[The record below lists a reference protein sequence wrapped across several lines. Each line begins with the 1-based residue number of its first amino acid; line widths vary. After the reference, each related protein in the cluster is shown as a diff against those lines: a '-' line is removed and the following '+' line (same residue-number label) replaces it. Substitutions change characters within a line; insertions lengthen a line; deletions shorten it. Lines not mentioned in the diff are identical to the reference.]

1 MKLRLPNRLKA
12 AVIAAVTAVVYAT
25 LGTATFGAAAQAAVD
40 PAAANAGDISQ
51 TMHVY
56 ILTGQSNAQGAVYAS
71 PASSAQ
77 LEQYQSGAI
86 MWNSSLDKYSTSP
99 VFAADNV
106 TWRDVAPQLPIWG
119 GNYSMGGEY
128 GFASMMERLAGD
140 ENVTKANG
148 ERLEIGQL
156 AVIKAALNGGGNQY
170 WVKGNAAYEKM
181 LEGMKNAL
189 QAAVGNGYQSIS
201 IDGLMYLQGESN
213 DAAGAA
219 ATESR
224 YKGYIANL
232 TSDLSAW
239 VEEQGL
245 SDKISVAF
253 DGNTVLGEPSRN
265 PASTIEKQ
273 IATATSDGH
282 VNTDGNGIGF
292 VYARDLAKGS
302 DNLHYTGES
311 QLSIGARYAYA
322 LAVQQGYNVGTVRG
336 SDSTKALDNA
346 GAWWMEQLPA
356 TDAVVKWDVSSV
368 AKTNTI
374 SSSLSVG
381 GIVVED
387 PYQGQVNISGGTLHV
402 GAQGIE
408 LKQGSL
414 NVASAFVADAPQT
427 WKVAGGR
434 TLNLS
439 NAGTTSNTI
448 SLINDSGS
456 GTAHVSVNGATQ
468 DWNVTGDADL
478 KVASAHAV
486 TTAAG
491 SSLGLGTVSGGELAL
506 DSLSLGA
513 NTTLSVGG
521 AGTVGTLTVGSLTLG
536 GDASVNMDFMGSTRY
551 DKLTLSGMSGDGTV
565 NFNFNVTKTGRGGS
579 YTVVQGWNGTSFTYS
594 GLEALEGATF
604 AHDGNGNLVLT
615 LAGSTGPAIVTDYT
629 KAWPTGTQTAA
640 TLTTGAYD
648 ASAKGSNT
656 LNTGTAQYFFGVGAT
671 CGTADVPIDNYAE
684 IRDAGAT
691 WVSAAG
697 SIYGSTAVTVVG
709 DTAVKVTGDTASSG
723 TTVYNAVNAT
733 VTGNVYVELD
743 KAGATYDA
751 LNGTHNATIN
761 GRNTLVVRGG
771 TVNGTVTGG
780 SVSGGNRISGGTY
793 VQIDDGTFKGVVAA
807 GNSARSAVI
816 DNGSHLVINGGT
828 FSADVAGGNNGNGT
842 INDGV
847 QMVIDGGTFN
857 ANVAGGNNG
866 VGTINGGVDM
876 HISGGT
882 FNGYVYGGNLW
893 GSDSASA
900 ANSVINGDINMEI
913 SGGTFNNA
921 GSKAVYATG
930 YGHKVDGDVT
940 LTLSGG
946 TFASGYH
953 LYTGGWNG
961 ASVTEGHKTT
971 LVLQDIDSSNALA
984 TANINLRGTGS
995 AAPELV
1001 FSHVT
1006 TAVAANFS
1014 GFTTLRV
1021 ADESDAVL
1029 ARNVA
1034 NHTALLSA
1042 LTGGITVEEGSNLT
1056 LLHPNSG
1063 PWDLTNRSFHLEEG
1077 GSLTKGGQFW
1087 TNIGTLTGSGTY
1099 HVAND
1104 VKGGGSQVSH
1114 ISNFQGT
1121 IHIGRDKTVEMMN
1134 AGSSGVTFN
1143 VEKGGTAKIY
1153 AAAGSMGTLSGDGV
1167 VELKGT
1173 LTNGTGTN
1181 HSSFAF
1187 DNWSGTVK
1195 LTNSA
1200 VAASGSQGLRLDKLG
1215 TSGSTIQID
1224 GVGVGNTNSVW
1235 LAPGTDT
1242 VVTANL
1248 ELVGNGLTLT
1258 DGSSGTPVVFEGA
1271 WTGSGNFSF
1280 TKAGVTQTFRFLGN
1294 MTDYAGNISL
1304 SGGQV
1309 LEFGNG
1315 DVSVNLGI
1323 AATSDTG
1330 KGTITGTGTTAQVK
1344 INYLTDSTSSS
1355 TMKGNLAL
1363 TQNGAQVL
1371 TVLGHNTYTGAT
1383 NINNGSIKLEENGTL
1398 GTGTVTLSATNS
1410 ASLILDG
1417 LTISSSNTT
1426 TNATI
1431 SGQGEYGISASGIC
1445 GTEAQKVTIANAT
1458 LAVTGKYVLEHVNM
1472 STSTLLTEA
1481 GSSATFEDDVTM
1493 AALNLESGSG
1503 TTFNGAATVSGAVNN
1518 SGLITVNDTLTLTGN
1533 ATTTKNLGQ
1542 VAGTGTIVAD
1552 SANGKRVYNLSG
1564 DLSGWTGAFEQ
1575 SAGSGSMTLNVA
1587 NTSVLNAD
1595 VINKATTTADC
1606 KLDLNLKQAM
1616 TVNGALRHE
1625 SKGELN
1631 VTLSGNTTF
1640 NNEAT
1645 LNTLNAAS
1653 KTVTLGT
1660 NGAGDAATH
1669 GALSVSG
1676 TATIGT
1682 LTLNNGS
1689 SAALAA
1695 TSTVGNIN
1703 LNNGGSLSNSGN
1715 LTFTGDFKAT
1725 GGTLTNTGNLTF
1737 GGSAQNVWLTTVA
1750 GDGPNVLDFG
1760 KVTVVRGTTNLL
1772 ANGTAN
1778 DAVINIASLSSSSDK
1793 IVQLTNCITDR
1804 AHSVVYNLGG
1814 ADDSA
1819 FSGTLR
1825 IGIGASATAAGSSM
1839 ELVLKD
1845 KTVAKNAEVN
1855 LWATQEKNT
1864 NVTLTVGAEEVSVK
1878 GITETASLRQTH
1890 FTIGGDA
1897 TETRTLTITGDGDY
1911 ATSAK
1916 VNAHLNLA
1924 MKGEGSQ
1931 TFSGDMSA
1939 FDGKL
1944 SVSQGAMNIDTDTLR
1959 QAKSLSVTG
1968 EGSMLA
1974 LKQGTALSVNEI
1986 ILGDG
1991 AAIITGGEPAAAL
2004 MTLGEPT
2011 PYSDATSAQVT
2022 VSGTAGKHALL
2033 QATGDTV
2040 MSTDLTL
2047 GNHVDMVYTN
2057 AADGI
2062 RLAGHSLTLSAG
2074 ETTIYLSEEMQVTLE
2089 NTHHLVL
2096 FTGVSDLNIIGL
2108 TMNAAEDSDE
2118 LIITPAG
2125 QFFADAQG
2133 NALAGEYMLAYNSRT
2148 DEVYLA
2154 PEPATATLSLLA
2166 LAALAARRKR
2176 R

>member
-1 MKLRLPNRLKA
+1 MKLHLPNKLLA
-12 AVIAAVTAVVYAT
+12 AVMALAAPVLCTTVT
-25 LGTATFGAAAQAAVD
+25 TATIGAGAAFVLGSAAQAATD
-40 PAAANAGDISQ
+40 PANANAGDTSK

-71 PASSAQ
+71 PASPAQ
-77 LEQYQSGAI
+77 LAQYQSGTV
-86 MWNSSLDKYSTSP
+86 MWNASLNNYSTNP

-106 TWRDVAPQLPIWG
+106 MWRDVAPQLPIWG

-128 GFASMMERLAGD
+128 GFAAMTERLA
-140 ENVTKANG
+140 ANEKVINTQG
-148 ERLEIGQL
+148 ERMDIGQL
-156 AVIKAALNGGGNQY
+156 AVVKAALNGGGNQY

-181 LEGMKNAL
+181 LDGMKTAL
-189 QAAVGNGYQSIS
+189 QTAVDNGYQSIS

-213 DAAGAA
+213 DGTGAA

-224 YKGYIANL
+224 YKEYVSNL
-232 TSDLSAW
+232 TSDLTAW
-239 VEEQGL
+239 VTAQGL
-245 SDKISVAF
+245 SDEISVAF

-265 PASTIEKQ
+265 PSGTIEKQ
-273 IATATSDGH
+273 IAAATSDGH

-322 LAVQQGYNVGTVRG
+322 LAVQGGYNVGAVRG

-368 AKTNTI
+368 SKTNTI
-374 SSSLSVG
+374 GNTLTVG

-408 LKQGSL
+408 LQQGSL

-439 NAGTTSNTI
+439 NAGTISTPI

-468 DWNVTGDADL
+468 DWNITGDVDV
-478 KVASAHAV
+478 KVASVHSV

-491 SSLGLGTVSGGELAL
+491 ASLGLAAVSGSELAL

-513 NTTLSVGG
+513 DSTLSVGG
-521 AGTVGTLTVGSLTLG
+521 AGTAGTLSVGTLTLG
-536 GDASVNMDFMGSTRY
+536 GDASVNMDFLGSTRY
-551 DKLTLSGMSGDGTV
+551 DKLTLTNMSGDGTV

-579 YTVVQGWNGTSFTYS
+579 YTVVQGWNGGAFTYS
-594 GLEALEGATF
+594 GLEGLEGAAF

-615 LAGSTGPAIVTDYT
+615 LAGGTGPAIVTDYT
-629 KAWPTGTQTAA
+629 KAWPTETPTAVS
-640 TLTTGAYD
+640 LTTGAYD
-648 ASAKGSNT
+648 ASAQGSNT
-656 LNTGTAQYFFGVGAT
+656 YATGTAQWYFGVGHSGGNDT
-671 CGTADVPIDNYAE
+671 PFDNYAE
-684 IRDAGAT
+684 IHDAAAT
-691 WVSAAG
+691 WVVSV
-697 SIYGSTAVTVVG
+697 GSTSGNSPVTVVG
-709 DTAVKVTGDTASSG
+709 DSAVRYTGDTTTSG
-723 TTVYNAVNAT
+723 TTVYGAVNAT
-733 VTGNVYVELD
+733 VTGAVYTELD
-743 KAGATYDA
+743 KANATYTEV
-751 LNGTHNATIN
+751 NGTHNATIT
-761 GRNTLVVRGG
+761 GSNTLVIKQG

-793 VQIDDGTFKGVVAA
+793 LQIDDGTFKGVVAGGNKA
-807 GNSARSAVI
+807 GSSVI
-816 DNGSHLVINGGT
+816 DNGAHMVINGGT

-893 GSDSASA
+893 GSNSASA
-900 ANSVINGDINMEI
+900 ANSIISGDINMEI

-984 TANINLRGTGS
+984 TADINLHGTGS

-1006 TAVAANFS
+1006 TSVAANFS
-1014 GFTTLRV
+1014 GFTSLRV
-1021 ADESDAVL
+1021 TDESDAVL

-1034 NHTALLSA
+1034 NHTALLGA

-1063 PWDLTNRSFHLEEG
+1063 PWDLTNRSFRLEEG
-1077 GSLTKGGQFW
+1077 GSLTKGGCYW

-1104 VKGGGSQVSH
+1104 VKGGGSQVSD

-1121 IHIGRDKTVEMMN
+1121 IHIGSDKTVEMMG

-1143 VEKGGTAKIY
+1143 VEKGGIAKIY
-1153 AAAGSMGTLSGDGV
+1153 AAAGSMGKLSGDGV

-1187 DNWSGTVK
+1187 DNWTGTVK

-1215 TSGSTIQID
+1215 TSGSKIQID

-1235 LAPGTDT
+1235 LATGTDKA
-1242 VVTANL
+1242 VMANL
-1248 ELVGNGLTLT
+1248 ELTGNGLTLT
-1258 DGSSGTPVVFEGA
+1258 DGSSNSPIVFEGA

-1280 TKAGVTQTFRFLGN
+1280 TKASVTQTFRFLGN

-1309 LEFGNG
+1309 LGFGNG

-1330 KGTITGTGTTAQVK
+1330 KGTISGTGTTTAQVK

-1355 TMKGNLAL
+1355 TMTGNLAL

-1383 NINNGSIKLEENGTL
+1383 NINNGSIKLEGDGTL
-1398 GTGTVTLSATNS
+1398 GTGTVTMSAANS
-1410 ASLILDG
+1410 ASLILDDM
-1417 LTISSSNTT
+1417 TISSLTKT

-1431 SGQGEYGISASGIC
+1431 SGQQEGSISATGIR
-1445 GTEAQKVTIANAT
+1445 GTEGHVITIANAAI
-1458 LAVTGKYVLEHVNM
+1458 AVTGSSYVLEYVN
-1472 STSTLLTEA
+1472 TS
-1481 GSSATFEDDVTM
+1481 SSKLIF
-1493 AALNLESGSG
+1493 ESGSNTEFSANTALGSIEVDDG
-1503 TTFNGAATVSGAVNN
+1503 TTATFAGDATIGGSVSN
-1518 SGLITVNDTLTLTGN
+1518 SGV
-1533 ATTTKNLGQ
+1533 
-1542 VAGTGTIVAD
+1542 
-1552 SANGKRVYNLSG
+1552 
-1564 DLSGWTGAFEQ
+1564 
-1575 SAGSGSMTLNVA
+1575 
-1587 NTSVLNAD
+1587 
-1595 VINKATTTADC
+1595 
-1606 KLDLNLKQAM
+1606 M
-1616 TVNGALRHE
+1616 TVNG
-1625 SKGELN
+1625 
-1631 VTLSGNTTF
+1631 TLS
-1640 NNEAT
+1640 
-1645 LNTLNAAS
+1645 L
-1653 KTVTLGT
+1653 
-1660 NGAGDAATH
+1660 
-1669 GALSVSG
+1669 
-1676 TATIGT
+1676 
-1682 LTLNNGS
+1682 
-1689 SAALAA
+1689 
-1695 TSTVGNIN
+1695 
-1703 LNNGGSLSNSGN
+1703 
-1715 LTFTGDFKAT
+1715 T
-1725 GGTLTNTGNLTF
+1725 GGRGN
-1737 GGSAQNVWLTTVA
+1737 AW
-1750 GDGPNVLDFG
+1750 D
-1760 KVTVVRGTTNLL
+1760 
-1772 ANGTAN
+1772 
-1778 DAVINIASLSSSSDK
+1778 
-1793 IVQLTNCITDR
+1793 
-1804 AHSVVYNLGG
+1804 LG
-1814 ADDSA
+1814 
-1819 FSGTLR
+1819 
-1825 IGIGASATAAGSSM
+1825 
-1839 ELVLKD
+1839 
-1845 KTVAKNAEVN
+1845 
-1855 LWATQEKNT
+1855 
-1864 NVTLTVGAEEVSVK
+1864 
-1878 GITETASLRQTH
+1878 
-1890 FTIGGDA
+1890 
-1897 TETRTLTITGDGDY
+1897 
-1911 ATSAK
+1911 
-1916 VNAHLNLA
+1916 
-1924 MKGEGSQ
+1924 
-1931 TFSGDMSA
+1931 
-1939 FDGKL
+1939 
-1944 SVSQGAMNIDTDTLR
+1944 
-1959 QAKSLSVTG
+1959 SVTG
-1968 EGSMLA
+1968 EGTIIANSTNGNRVYTLSGD
-1974 LKQGTALSVNEI
+1974 LKDWTGKFEQSTGSGNMTLNITGTDELK
-1986 ILGDG
+1986 
-1991 AAIITGGEPAAAL
+1991 AAIVNKATTNNACKLDVNLLHDMTVTGDMSYTDKGPLNVTVGDAAHQVEVTLDNTVKTNDLTVAKDSSAVVKGTVQIVGTTDVKGSLTFLNQSEGLSLANLNIGQNATVNAYKGEQPAQE
-2004 MTLGEPT
+2004 TLLLAEDGGSSLE
-2011 PYSDATSAQVT
+2011 ATIT
-2022 VSGTAGKHALL
+2022 VSGTLTAAGN
-2033 QATGDTV
+2033 ATLNANLV
-2040 MSTDLTL
+2040 M
-2047 GNHVDMVYTN
+2047 
-2057 AADGI
+2057 ADGATLNVQNGGI
-2062 RLAGHSLTLSAG
+2062 TMGSTVSLGTNEKFVLTGATVNDG
-2074 ETTIYLSEEMQVTLE
+2074 VLE
-2089 NTHHLVL
+2089 NYVL
-2096 FTGVSDLNIIGL
+2096 FTGVDALTLNGTAVTKMGWYDATDILGSTGTITANGSVLDTVNHSYVIGYWNGTVSL
-2108 TMNAAEDSDE
+2108 AES
-2118 LIITPAG
+2118 T
-2125 QFFADAQG
+2125 
-2133 NALAGEYMLAYNSRT
+2133 
-2148 DEVYLA
+2148 V

-2176 R
+2176 K

>member
-40 PAAANAGDISQ
+40 PAAANTGDTSQ

-77 LEQYQSGAI
+77 LEQYKSGAI

-99 VFAADNV
+99 VFAAENV

-170 WVKGNAAYEKM
+170 WVKGNAAYQKM

-189 QAAVGNGYQSIS
+189 QAAVDNGYQSVS

-213 DAAGAA
+213 DATGAA

-224 YKGYIANL
+224 YKEYVTNL
-232 TSDLSAW
+232 TSDLSSW

-265 PASTIEKQ
+265 PSSTIEKQ

-292 VYARDLAKGS
+292 VYARDLAKGA

-322 LAVQQGYNVGTVRG
+322 LAVQQGYNVGAVRG

-414 NVASAFVADAPQT
+414 NVSSAFVADAPQT

-434 TLNLS
+434 TLNLG
-439 NAGTTSNTI
+439 NAGTISNTI

-521 AGTVGTLTVGSLTLG
+521 AGTVGTLTVGSMTLG
-536 GDASVNMDFMGSTRY
+536 GNASVNMDFMGSTRY
-551 DKLTLSGMSGDGTV
+551 DKLTLAGMSGDGTV

-579 YTVVQGWNGTSFTYS
+579 FTVVQGWNGGAFTYS
-594 GLEALEGATF
+594 GLDGLTGATF
-604 AHDGNGNLVLT
+604 AADGKGNLVLT
-615 LAGSTGPAIVTDYT
+615 LAGGTGPAVVTDFT
-629 KAWPTGTQTAA
+629 KDWPAGTPTAVS
-640 TLTTGAYD
+640 LTTGAYD
-648 ASAKGSNT
+648 ASAHGSNT
-656 LNTGTAQYFFGVGAT
+656 YATGTAQWYFGVGHSGGNDT
-671 CGTADVPIDNYAE
+671 PLDNYAE
-684 IRDAGAT
+684 IHDASAT
-691 WVSAAG
+691 WVVSV
-697 SIYGSTAVTVVG
+697 GSTSGNSPVTVVG
-709 DTAVKVTGDTASSG
+709 NSAVRYTGDTTTSG
-723 TTVYNAVNAT
+723 TTVYGAVNAT
-733 VTGNVYVELD
+733 VTGAVYTELD
-743 KAGATYDA
+743 KANATFTEV
-751 LNGTHNATIN
+751 NGTHNATIT
-761 GRNTLVVRGG
+761 GSNTLVIKQG

-793 VQIDDGTFKGVVAA
+793 VQIDGGTFKGVVAGGNKA
-807 GNSARSAVI
+807 GSAVI

-866 VGTINGGVDM
+866 VGIINGGVDM

-893 GSDSASA
+893 GSNSASA
-900 ANSVINGDINMEI
+900 TNSIINGDINMEI

-961 ASVTEGHKTT
+961 ASVTEEHKTT

-984 TANINLRGTGS
+984 TANINLHGTGS

-1056 LLHPNSG
+1056 LLHPTSG
-1063 PWDLTNRSFHLEEG
+1063 PWDLTNSSFHLEEG
-1077 GSLTKGGQFW
+1077 GSLTKGGQYW
-1087 TNIGTLTGSGTY
+1087 TNIGTLTGNGTY

-1104 VKGGGSQVSH
+1104 VKGGGSQVSD

-1121 IHIGRDKTVEMMN
+1121 IHIGSDKTVEMVN

-1143 VEKGGTAKIY
+1143 VEKGGIAKIY
-1153 AAAGSMGTLSGDGV
+1153 AAAGGMGTLSGDGV

-1187 DNWSGTVK
+1187 DNWTGTVK

-1215 TSGSTIQID
+1215 TSGSTIRID

-1235 LAPGTDT
+1235 LAPGTDK

-1280 TKAGVTQTFRFLGN
+1280 TKATVTQTFRFLGN

-1304 SGGQV
+1304 SGGQS

-1330 KGTITGTGTTAQVK
+1330 KGTITGTGTTTAQVK

-1355 TMKGNLAL
+1355 TMTGNLAL

-1383 NINNGSIKLEENGTL
+1383 NINNGSIKLEGDGTL
-1398 GTGTVTLSATNS
+1398 GTGTVTMSAANS
-1410 ASLILDG
+1410 ASLILDDMT
-1417 LTISSSNTT
+1417 LSSLNKT

-1431 SGQGEYGISASGIC
+1431 SGQQEGSISATGIR
-1445 GTEAQKVTIANAT
+1445 GTEGHVITIANA
-1458 LAVTGKYVLEHVNM
+1458 AIEITGSSYVLEYVN
-1472 STSTLLTEA
+1472 TSSSKFIFSSGANTEFETNTALGSIEVDNGTATTFA
-1481 GSSATFEDDVTM
+1481 GDATI
-1493 AALNLESGSG
+1493 SGSV
-1503 TTFNGAATVSGAVNN
+1503 TN
-1518 SGLITVNDTLTLTGN
+1518 SGV
-1533 ATTTKNLGQ
+1533 
-1542 VAGTGTIVAD
+1542 
-1552 SANGKRVYNLSG
+1552 
-1564 DLSGWTGAFEQ
+1564 
-1575 SAGSGSMTLNVA
+1575 
-1587 NTSVLNAD
+1587 
-1595 VINKATTTADC
+1595 
-1606 KLDLNLKQAM
+1606 M
-1616 TVNGALRHE
+1616 TVNG
-1625 SKGELN
+1625 
-1631 VTLSGNTTF
+1631 TLS
-1640 NNEAT
+1640 
-1645 LNTLNAAS
+1645 L
-1653 KTVTLGT
+1653 
-1660 NGAGDAATH
+1660 
-1669 GALSVSG
+1669 
-1676 TATIGT
+1676 
-1682 LTLNNGS
+1682 
-1689 SAALAA
+1689 
-1695 TSTVGNIN
+1695 
-1703 LNNGGSLSNSGN
+1703 
-1715 LTFTGDFKAT
+1715 T
-1725 GGTLTNTGNLTF
+1725 GGRGN
-1737 GGSAQNVWLTTVA
+1737 AW
-1750 GDGPNVLDFG
+1750 D
-1760 KVTVVRGTTNLL
+1760 
-1772 ANGTAN
+1772 
-1778 DAVINIASLSSSSDK
+1778 
-1793 IVQLTNCITDR
+1793 
-1804 AHSVVYNLGG
+1804 LG
-1814 ADDSA
+1814 
-1819 FSGTLR
+1819 
-1825 IGIGASATAAGSSM
+1825 
-1839 ELVLKD
+1839 
-1845 KTVAKNAEVN
+1845 
-1855 LWATQEKNT
+1855 
-1864 NVTLTVGAEEVSVK
+1864 
-1878 GITETASLRQTH
+1878 
-1890 FTIGGDA
+1890 
-1897 TETRTLTITGDGDY
+1897 
-1911 ATSAK
+1911 
-1916 VNAHLNLA
+1916 
-1924 MKGEGSQ
+1924 
-1931 TFSGDMSA
+1931 
-1939 FDGKL
+1939 
-1944 SVSQGAMNIDTDTLR
+1944 
-1959 QAKSLSVTG
+1959 SVTG
-1968 EGSMLA
+1968 EGTIVANSTNGDRVYTLSGDLKDWTGKLEQSTGSGNMTLNITGTEELKADIVNKATTNKDCKLDVNLLHDMTVTGDMSYTSNGPLNVAVGDASHQVEAALESTITTNSLTVAKDSTATISEGTVQITAAANGAANITLTKADGDAAASLSGTKVTATSLSAATNGTTATVANTAVSVGNNATVSITNVALTDSDITVASGATANLSHATVAATTGVTLNGVTVGEDVSAYVGEGASLSFINQSNAVNLA
-1974 LKQGTALSVNEI
+1974 SLVISDGASVTFNTDHSGKLTSSAMTINGEAAINANLVLADNGTMTFTNGTVTLGCSVEFGQNTTIALGTAYHEQLQNN
-1986 ILGDG
+1986 GM
-1991 AAIITGGEPAAAL
+1991 AL
-2004 MTLGEPT
+2004 
-2011 PYSDATSAQVT
+2011 
-2022 VSGTAGKHALL
+2022 
-2033 QATGDTV
+2033 
-2040 MSTDLTL
+2040 
-2047 GNHVDMVYTN
+2047 
-2057 AADGI
+2057 I
-2062 RLAGHSLTLSAG
+2062 
-2074 ETTIYLSEEMQVTLE
+2074 
-2089 NTHHLVL
+2089 
-2096 FTGVSDLNIIGL
+2096 FTGVDSYEGLDNVSVTGDFATGHLIAEKQTDGSYNIYA
-2108 TMNAAEDSDE
+2108 T
-2118 LIITPAG
+2118 
-2125 QFFADAQG
+2125 
-2133 NALAGEYMLAYNSRT
+2133 
-2148 DEVYLA
+2148 

-2166 LAALAARRKR
+2166 LAALAARRR
-2176 R
+2176 RR

>member
-1 MKLRLPNRLKA
+1 MKLHLPKQLA
-12 AVIAAVTAVVYAT
+12 AALLASFAPVLFSTLSTAT
-25 LGTATFGAAAQAAVD
+25 LGAAAMYAAVGSAQAATD
-40 PAAANAGDISQ
+40 PAPANAGDRSQ

-71 PASSAQ
+71 PASPDQ
-77 LEQYQSGAI
+77 LEQYRSGAI
-86 MWNSSLDKYSTSP
+86 MWNSSLDKYSTNP
-99 VFAADNV
+99 VFAAENV

-170 WVKGNAAYEKM
+170 WLKTSAAYQKM

-189 QAAVGNGYQSIS
+189 QAAVDNGYQSVS

-213 DAAGAA
+213 DATGAA
-219 ATESR
+219 ATETR
-224 YKGYIANL
+224 YKEYIANL

-239 VEEQGL
+239 VTEQGL
-245 SDKISVAF
+245 GDKISVAF

-265 PASTIEKQ
+265 PSSTIEKQ

-311 QLSIGARYAYA
+311 QLTIGARYAYA
-322 LAVQQGYNVGTVRG
+322 LAVQQGYNVGAVRG

-356 TDAVVKWDVSSV
+356 ADAVVKWDVSSV

-408 LKQGSL
+408 LQQGSL
-414 NVASAFVADAPQT
+414 NVSSAFVADAPQT

-439 NAGTTSNTI
+439 NAGTISNTI

-456 GTAHVSVNGATQ
+456 GTANVSVNGATQ
-468 DWNVTGDADL
+468 NWDVTGDVAL

-491 SSLGLGTVSGGELAL
+491 ASLGLAAVSGSGLAL

-513 NTTLSVGG
+513 DATLSVGG

-536 GDASVNMDFMGSTRY
+536 GNASVNMDFMGSTRY
-551 DKLTLSGMSGDGTV
+551 DKLTLADMSGDGTV

-579 YTVVQGWNGTSFTYS
+579 FTVVQGWNGTSFTYS

-615 LAGSTGPAIVTDYT
+615 LAGGTGPAVVTDYT
-629 KAWPTGTQTAA
+629 KAWPTSTPTTASTITGTG
-640 TLTTGAYD
+640 LYNAYGF
-648 ASAKGSNT
+648 GSNVLVNSRT
-656 LNTGTAQYFFGVGAT
+656 STGELFAFALGSTATATVVGSETDRKDIYAEYHDVPATWVAAVGSNGNGTRLGELYGDVSLKVTGTATFT
-671 CGTADVPIDNYAE
+671 TTAYA
-684 IRDAGAT
+684 
-691 WVSAAG
+691 
-697 SIYGSTAVTVVG
+697 
-709 DTAVKVTGDTASSG
+709 
-723 TTVYNAVNAT
+723 AVNAT
-733 VTGNVYVELD
+733 TIHGDVYMELDNPNVTYNNINGTYISSIEGSNTIVIKGGKVTGNVTMGSV
-743 KAGATYDA
+743 
-751 LNGTHNATIN
+751 NGGHLI
-761 GRNTLVVRGG
+761 GGG
-771 TVNGTVTGG
+771 TFL
-780 SVSGGNRISGGTY
+780 
-793 VQIDDGTFKGVVAA
+793 QIEDGTFGGV
-807 GNSARSAVI
+807 
-816 DNGSHLVINGGT
+816 
-828 FSADVAGGNNGNGT
+828 VAGGNG
-842 INDGV
+842 
-847 QMVIDGGTFN
+847 
-857 ANVAGGNNG
+857 
-866 VGTINGGVDM
+866 
-876 HISGGT
+876 SG
-882 FNGYVYGGNLW
+882 
-893 GSDSASA
+893 SA
-900 ANSVINGDINMEI
+900 VINKGAHLSI
-913 SGGTFNNA
+913 SGGTFNNKLVGGNVSNA
-921 GSKAVYATG
+921 IINGGVEMNI
-930 YGHKVDGDVT
+930 
-940 LTLSGG
+940 SGG
-946 TFASGYH
+946 TFNSEV
-953 LYTGGWNG
+953 TGGNNAGSAVING
-961 ASVTEGHKTT
+961 DVHVNISGGTFKNWVLIGGMYNGKTAGDVYLT
-971 LVLQDIDSSNALA
+971 ISGGDFSSSNGIYAGCGSQNYTITGKSSITLQDIAEGNEFAAYTGVLSGQNQA
-984 TANINLRGTGS
+984 TS
-995 AAPELV
+995 AASITTRELT

-1006 TAVAANFS
+1006 TGIKANLQN
-1014 GFTTLRV
+1014 FTSLTV
-1021 ADESDAVL
+1021 ADESDATL
-1029 ARNVA
+1029 YKSKQS
-1034 NHTALLSA
+1034 TL
-1042 LTGGITVEEGSNLT
+1042 GGVSSVQIQEASSLT
-1056 LLHPNSG
+1056 LINDNGG
-1063 PWDLTNRSFHLEEG
+1063 PWELGSITYNLEEG
-1077 GSLTKGGQFW
+1077 AMLKKVGSYW
-1087 TNIGTLTGSGTY
+1087 TNIGKLTGQGTY
-1099 HVAND
+1099 EIA
-1104 VKGGGSQVSH
+1104 GASGYGSQVANLTEFNGTVH
-1114 ISNFQGT
+1114 IAKGNSLQMTTSGSANTTFLV
-1121 IHIGRDKTVEMMN
+1121 DKGATASLKAS
-1134 AGSSGVTFN
+1134 AG
-1143 VEKGGTAKIY
+1143 K
-1153 AAAGSMGTLSGDGV
+1153 MGTLSGEGEVTFRDNV
-1167 VELKGT
+1167 T
-1173 LTNGTGTN
+1173 LTVGNN
-1181 HSSFAF
+1181 HSSFDF
-1187 DNWSGTVK
+1187 DNWTGIVK
-1195 LTNSA
+1195 LVGADIPNASA
-1200 VAASGSQGLRLDKLG
+1200 LNLSKLGCEGSTIEINGVGASNAVYLTYDEANAVSANIHLSGDGLRL
-1215 TSGSTIQID
+1215 SGGYSGKSTI
-1224 GVGVGNTNSVW
+1224 
-1235 LAPGTDT
+1235 
-1242 VVTANL
+1242 
-1248 ELVGNGLTLT
+1248 
-1258 DGSSGTPVVFEGA
+1258 FKGA
-1271 WTGSGNFSF
+1271 WTGTGNFTF
-1280 TKAGVTQTFRFLGN
+1280 IGDPTQTFRFLGN

-1330 KGTITGTGTTAQVK
+1330 KGTITGTGTTTAQVK

-1355 TMKGNLAL
+1355 TLTGNLAL

-1371 TVLGHNTYTGAT
+1371 TVLGHNNYTGAT

-1431 SGQGEYGISASGIC
+1431 SGQGEYGISASGIR

-1552 SANGKRVYNLSG
+1552 SANGSRVYNLSG

-1595 VINKATTTADC
+1595 VINKATTNAAC

-1645 LNTLNAAS
+1645 LNTLNAAG

-1689 SAALAA
+1689 SAALAG

-1703 LNNGGSLSNSGN
+1703 LNNGGSLSNSGT

-1725 GGTLTNTGNLTF
+1725 GGTLTNTGNITF

-1793 IVQLTNCITDR
+1793 IVQLTNCITGS

-1825 IGIGASATAAGSSM
+1825 IGIGASATVAGSSM

-1845 KTVAKNAEVN
+1845 KTVAKNAVVD
-1855 LWATQEKNT
+1855 LWATQDKNT

-1878 GITETASLRQTH
+1878 GITETAGLRQTH

-1968 EGSMLA
+1968 EGSMLS
-1974 LKQGTALSVNEI
+1974 LKQGTELSVNEI

-1991 AAIITGGEPAAAL
+1991 AAIITGGEPAAAM

-2096 FTGVSDLNIIGL
+2096 FTGASDLNIIGL

-2133 NALAGEYMLAYNSRT
+2133 NALAGEYMLAYNSHT
-2148 DEVYLA
+2148 GEVYLA

>member
-1 MKLRLPNRLKA
+1 MKLRLPNRLRA
-12 AVIAAVTAVVYAT
+12 AVIAAVTAVVYAS
-25 LGTATFGAAAQAAVD
+25 LGTAAQAAVD
-40 PAAANAGDISQ
+40 PASANTGDASQ

-71 PASSAQ
+71 PASPAQ
-77 LEQYQSGAI
+77 LEQYKSGAI

-99 VFAADNV
+99 VFAAENV

-189 QAAVGNGYQSIS
+189 QAAVNNGYQSVS

-213 DAAGAA
+213 DATGAA

-224 YKGYIANL
+224 YKEYVANL
-232 TSDLSAW
+232 TSDLSSW

-292 VYARDLAKGS
+292 VYARDLAKGA

-322 LAVQQGYNVGTVRG
+322 LAVQQGYNVGAVRG

-439 NAGTTSNTI
+439 NAGTI
-448 SLINDSGS
+448 SHAISVVNDSPA

-468 DWNVTGDADL
+468 NWNITGDVDL

-491 SSLGLGTVSGGELAL
+491 SSLGLAAVSGGELAL

-521 AGTVGTLTVGSLTLG
+521 AGTVGTLTVGSMTLG

-579 YTVVQGWNGTSFTYS
+579 FTVVQGWNGGAFTYS
-594 GLEALEGATF
+594 GLDGLTGASF
-604 AHDGNGNLVLT
+604 AADGKGNLVLT
-615 LAGSTGPAIVTDYT
+615 LAGGTGPAVVTDFT
-629 KAWPTGTQTAA
+629 KDWPAGTPTAVS
-640 TLTTGAYD
+640 LTTGAYD
-648 ASAKGSNT
+648 ASAHGSNT
-656 LNTGTAQYFFGVGAT
+656 YATGTAQWYFGVGHSGGNDT
-671 CGTADVPIDNYAE
+671 PLNNYAE
-684 IRDAGAT
+684 IHDAAAA
-691 WVSAAG
+691 WVVSV
-697 SIYGSTAVTVVG
+697 GSTSSKTPVTVVG
-709 DTAVKVTGDTASSG
+709 DSAVRYTGGDTTTSG
-723 TTVYNAVNAT
+723 TTVYGAVNAT
-733 VTGNVYVELD
+733 VTGAVYTELD
-743 KAGATYDA
+743 KANATFTEV
-751 LNGTHNATIN
+751 NGTHNATIT
-761 GRNTLVVRGG
+761 GSNTLVIKQG

-793 VQIDDGTFKGVVAA
+793 VQIDDGTFKGVVAG
-807 GNSARSAVI
+807 GNKAASAVI

-866 VGTINGGVDM
+866 VGIINGGVDM

-893 GSDSASA
+893 GSNSASA
-900 ANSVINGDINMEI
+900 TNSIINGDINMEI

-940 LTLSGG
+940 LTVSGG

-984 TANINLRGTGS
+984 TADINLHGTGS

-1056 LLHPNSG
+1056 LLHPTSG

-1077 GSLTKGGQFW
+1077 GSLTKGGQYW

-1104 VKGGGSQVSH
+1104 VVGGGSQVSD
-1114 ISNFQGT
+1114 ISNFGGT
-1121 IHIGRDKTVEMMN
+1121 IRIGRDKTVEMMN

-1143 VEKGGTAKIY
+1143 VEKGGIAKIY

-1187 DNWSGTVK
+1187 DNWTGTVK

-1215 TSGSTIQID
+1215 TSGSTIRID

-1235 LAPGTDT
+1235 LAPGTDK

-1280 TKAGVTQTFRFLGN
+1280 TKATVTQTFRFLGN

-1304 SGGQV
+1304 SGGQS

-1330 KGTITGTGTTAQVK
+1330 KGTITGTGTTTAQVK

-1355 TMKGNLAL
+1355 TMTGNLAL

-1383 NINNGSIKLEENGTL
+1383 NINNGSIKLEGDGTL
-1398 GTGTVTLSATNS
+1398 GTGTVTMSAANS
-1410 ASLILDG
+1410 ASLILDDMT
-1417 LTISSSNTT
+1417 LSSLNKT

-1431 SGQGEYGISASGIC
+1431 SGQQEGSISATGIR
-1445 GTEAQKVTIANAT
+1445 GTEGHVITIANA
-1458 LAVTGKYVLEHVNM
+1458 AIEITGSSYVLEYVN
-1472 STSTLLTEA
+1472 TSSSKFIFSSGGNTEFETNTA
-1481 GSSATFEDDVTM
+1481 LGSIEVDNGTTATFTGDATISGSVANSGVM
-1493 AALNLESGSG
+1493 ALNG
-1503 TTFNGAATVSGAVNN
+1503 TLN
-1518 SGLITVNDTLTLTGN
+1518 LTGGRGN
-1533 ATTTKNLGQ
+1533 AWDLGS
-1542 VAGTGTIVAD
+1542 VTGTGTIVAN
-1552 SANGKRVYNLSG
+1552 STNGNRVYTLSG
-1564 DLSGWTGAFEQ
+1564 DLKDWTGKLEQ
-1575 SAGSGSMTLNVA
+1575 STGSGNMTLNI
-1587 NTSVLNAD
+1587 TGTDELKAD
-1595 VINKATTTADC
+1595 IVNKATTNKDC
-1606 KLDLNLKQAM
+1606 KLDVNLLHDM
-1616 TVNGALRHE
+1616 TVTGDMSYTSNGPLNVAVGDASHQVEAALESTITTNSLTVAKDSTATISEGTVQITAAANGAANITLTKADGATAASLSGTKVTTTSLAAATSGTTATVENTAVSVGNNATVAIKDVSLTDSDITVASGATANLSNATVAVSGGAGH
-1625 SKGELN
+1625 SS
-1631 VTLSGNTTF
+1631 TLSGVTVGDGVSVNVGWGASVSFLQQETAI
-1640 NNEAT
+1640 E
-1645 LNTLNAAS
+1645 LNDLFIGSGAAVNAYIGTPSAS
-1653 KTVTLGT
+1653 DIIAAQSGQAGIEQSITVT
-1660 NGAGDAATH
+1660 
-1669 GALSVSG
+1669 
-1676 TATIGT
+1676 GT
-1682 LTLNNGS
+1682 LTAKENAKLN
-1689 SAALAA
+1689 A
-1695 TSTVGNIN
+1695 
-1703 LNNGGSLSNSGN
+1703 N
-1715 LTFTGDFKAT
+1715 LT
-1725 GGTLTNTGNLTF
+1725 
-1737 GGSAQNVWLTTVA
+1737 
-1750 GDGPNVLDFG
+1750 
-1760 KVTVVRGTTNLL
+1760 L
-1772 ANGTAN
+1772 A
-1778 DAVINIASLSSSSDK
+1778 
-1793 IVQLTNCITDR
+1793 
-1804 AHSVVYNLGG
+1804 
-1814 ADDSA
+1814 
-1819 FSGTLR
+1819 
-1825 IGIGASATAAGSSM
+1825 
-1839 ELVLKD
+1839 
-1845 KTVAKNAEVN
+1845 
-1855 LWATQEKNT
+1855 
-1864 NVTLTVGAEEVSVK
+1864 
-1878 GITETASLRQTH
+1878 
-1890 FTIGGDA
+1890 
-1897 TETRTLTITGDGDY
+1897 
-1911 ATSAK
+1911 
-1916 VNAHLNLA
+1916 
-1924 MKGEGSQ
+1924 
-1931 TFSGDMSA
+1931 
-1939 FDGKL
+1939 
-1944 SVSQGAMNIDTDTLR
+1944 
-1959 QAKSLSVTG
+1959 
-1968 EGSMLA
+1968 
-1974 LKQGTALSVNEI
+1974 
-1986 ILGDG
+1986 DG
-1991 AAIITGGEPAAAL
+1991 ATIDISGEN
-2004 MTLGEPT
+2004 G
-2011 PYSDATSAQVT
+2011 
-2022 VSGTAGKHALL
+2022 L
-2033 QATGDTV
+2033 QMG
-2040 MSTDLTL
+2040 S
-2047 GNHVDMVYTN
+2047 
-2057 AADGI
+2057 
-2062 RLAGHSLTLSAG
+2062 SLTLSQGAVINLSDNLMVAIKGMVRG
-2074 ETTIYLSEEMQVTLE
+2074 ER
-2089 NTHHLVL
+2089 LVL
-2096 FTGVSDLNIIGL
+2096 FSGVDSL
-2108 TMNAAEDSDE
+2108 TLDGGAYDSETTYAAERYFNLEGVKFSD
-2118 LIITPAG
+2118 G
-2125 QFFADAQG
+2125 FVV
-2133 NALAGEYMLAYNSRT
+2133 EYNIPEGSVNGGVVSLYMAT
-2148 DEVYLA
+2148 

-2166 LAALAARRKR
+2166 LAALAACRRR